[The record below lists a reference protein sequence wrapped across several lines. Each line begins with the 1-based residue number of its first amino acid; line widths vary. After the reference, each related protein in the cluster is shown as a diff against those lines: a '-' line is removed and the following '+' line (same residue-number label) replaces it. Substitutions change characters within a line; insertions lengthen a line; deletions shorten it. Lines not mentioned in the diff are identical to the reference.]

1 MTDLSQEQLVTLALS
16 ERVCHG
22 RADFSAKL
30 HLAELESSIDKVAQ
44 VCQKLRV
51 VLLNEII
58 HFTSKES
65 VEDPTDPRKTTKYLR
80 DLVAALCG
88 FYFQGQFFIP
98 RSWNNIGIITK
109 NFNV

>member
-1 MTDLSQEQLVTLALS
+1 MREGVKKSYLAVIESFRGQFDRQE
-16 ERVCHG
+16 
-22 RADFSAKL
+22 
-30 HLAELESSIDKVAQ
+30 
-44 VCQKLRV
+44 LRV

-80 DLVAALCG
+80 DLVAAFCG

-98 RSWNNIGIITK
+98 SSWNNIGITWLITK
-109 NFNV
+109 NIHF